1 MELLQQRVV
10 PLNPDQANQLLTI
23 VTLTRR
29 TKIGANNFYW
39 IAGLSIVN
47 SFISA
52 FGGSLTFVIG
62 LGITQSVDALTYIF
76 TKEVSNEASLFKGI
90 GLVLS
95 ALICGGFA
103 LLGFFAG
110 RTHRWAFITGI
121 VLYAFDSVLMLV
133 FQNWI
138 GFIFH
143 LYFLWGLWNGLR
155 AINQLQEFNATRP
168 GLLLGFPKNIGIL

>member
-1 MELLQQRVV
+1 MEQIRQRVV

-29 TKIGANNFYW
+29 AKIGADNFYW

-62 LGITQSVDALTYIF
+62 LGITQSVDAFVYLF
-76 TKEVSNEASLFKGI
+76 TKEVSNATLLFKGI

-95 ALICGGFA
+95 ILICGVFA
-103 LLGFFAG
+103 LFGFFSG
-110 RTHRWAFITGI
+110 KTHRWVFITGI
-121 VLYAFDSVLMLV
+121 ALYAFDSVLMLV

-138 GFIFH
+138 GFFFH

-155 AINQLQEFNATRP
+155 ALNQLQEFNATQP
-168 GLLLGFPKNIGIL
+168 GILLGFAKNIGVP